1 MSSVTTDPAGGYRP
15 SSVSGIAGASGRI
28 LRAGA
33 AAIVALVL
41 LPIAA
46 LVFTAA
52 QSSGDLWPHILR
64 NVLPVAITDT
74 ALLAIGV
81 GLIAGTI
88 GTGTAWLVAVC
99 RFPGRGVFEWALL
112 LPLAIPTYIQ
122 AYVYVDAI
130 HPLGPIPT
138 AIRAALGMTSPRD
151 LWLPEV
157 RNLPG
162 CIVLLGLVLYP
173 YVYLPA
179 RAAFLVQTASALDA
193 ARTLGH
199 GATGTF
205 FRIALPLARP
215 AIAVGVTLA
224 LMETVND
231 IGASEFLGVQT
242 LTLSIYSTWLNR
254 SSLPGA
260 AQIALFMLLVMI
272 ALVML
277 ERWGRRHISHANV
290 GARSRPPMR
299 RQLAAGQATLAFLAC
314 LLPVALGF
322 LLPAGHLVH
331 AAYGRYMFNGLPETV
346 FVEALNTALFA
357 AIGTALALGCGLL
370 LAIAA
375 RTGTVRS
382 SRLLRLAA
390 VGYAVPGTVLAVGL
404 LVPLAGFDNLVSS
417 TIQSLGGRATG
428 LILSG
433 SGAALIIAY
442 VIRFLAIPVGALET
456 GYEKVGMTLD
466 MAARSL
472 GERPGGVVRLIHLP
486 LLRPALGTA
495 ALLVFVD
502 CMKELPATLML
513 RPLNFETLA
522 SHVYSE
528 AARGSYEDGAFAALL
543 IVLVGLIPV
552 ILLARLSRPRHDQEP
567 SSGRSR

>member
-1 MSSVTTDPAGGYRP
+1 MSSPATYRP
-15 SSVSGIAGASGRI
+15 SSVSGIS
-28 LRAGA
+28 GA
-33 AAIVALVL
+33 AGRLMRLGALAIVGLVL
-41 LPIAA
+41 LPLAA
-46 LVFTAA
+46 LLATAA
-52 QSSGDLWPHILR
+52 HGTGDLWPHILR

-74 ALLAIGV
+74 AMLVLGV
-81 GLIAGTI
+81 GIIAGTI

-99 RFPGRGVFEWALL
+99 RFPGRGLFEWALL

-122 AYVYVDAI
+122 AFVYVDAV
-130 HPLGPIPT
+130 HPLGPIPS
-138 AIRAALGMTSPRD
+138 AIRALLGLKSPRD

-157 RNLPG
+157 RNIWG
-162 CIVLLGLVLYP
+162 CILLLGFVLYP

-199 GATGTF
+199 GATATF

-260 AQIALFMLLVMI
+260 AQIALFMLVIMVG
-272 ALVML
+272 LVML

-290 GARSRPPMR
+290 GNRARPPMR
-299 RQLAAGQATLAFLAC
+299 RELSAWAGATAFLAC
-314 LLPVALGF
+314 LVPVTLGF
-322 LLPAGHLVH
+322 LVPAGHLVN
-331 AAYGRYMFNGLPETV
+331 AAYGRFMFRGLPETLLP
-346 FVEALNTALFA
+346 EALNTALFA
-357 AIGTALALGCGLL
+357 AIGTVLALGCGLL

-382 SRLLRLAA
+382 LMLLRFAA
-390 VGYAVPGTVLAVGL
+390 LGYAVPGTVLAVGL
-404 LVPLAGFDNLVSS
+404 LVPLAGFDNLVAA
-417 TIQSLGGRATG
+417 TVRSLGGPALG
-428 LILSG
+428 LIVSG

-456 GYEKVGMTLD
+456 GYEKVGMSLD
-466 MAARSL
+466 MAARGL
-472 GERPGGVVRLIHLP
+472 GEAPGGVVRRIHLP

-522 SHVYSE
+522 SQVYGE
-528 AARGSYEDGAFAALL
+528 AARGSYEDGALAALV

-552 ILLARLSRPRHDQEP
+552 ILLARLSRPHA
-567 SSGRSR
+567 G

>member
-1 MSSVTTDPAGGYRP
+1 MTVALSSTHRTTSA
-15 SSVSGIAGASGRI
+15 SGHPFLRAAAGAVV
-28 LRAGA
+28 L
-33 AAIVALVL
+33 LVL
-41 LPIAA
+41 LPLLA
-46 LVFTAA
+46 LAWTAL
-52 QSSGDLWPHILR
+52 QGSGDLWPHLVR
-64 NVLPVAITDT
+64 NVIPH
-74 ALLAIGV
+74 ALLETTLLVLGV
-81 GLIAGTI
+81 GVVVGVI

-122 AYVYVDAI
+122 AFVYVDAV

-138 AIRAALGMTSPRD
+138 FIRGVFGLRPRD

-157 RNLPG
+157 RSLPG

-173 YVYLPA
+173 YVYLAA
-179 RAAFLVQTASALDA
+179 RSAFLVQTASVLDA
-193 ARTLGH
+193 ARTLGT
-199 GATGTF
+199 GATEAF

-260 AQIALFMLLVMI
+260 AQIALFMLLLMFG
-272 ALVML
+272 LVML
-277 ERWGRRHISHANV
+277 ERWGRRHQRV
-290 GARSRPPMR
+290 GNIGDRARPPAR
-299 RQLAAGQATLAFLAC
+299 RSLSAGHATLAFIAC
-314 LLPVALGF
+314 LIPVVLGF
-322 LLPAGHLVH
+322 LMPAGHLALSAWKRLQFH
-331 AAYGRYMFNGLPETV
+331 GLPETIL
-346 FVEALNTALFA
+346 VETINTAMFA
-357 AIGTALALGCGLL
+357 ALGTALALLCGF
-370 LAIAA
+370 AVVVAM
-375 RTGTVRS
+375 RTGALRS
-382 SRLLRLAA
+382 SLALRLAGL
-390 VGYAVPGTVLAVGL
+390 GYAVPGTVLAVGL
-404 LVPLAGFDNLVSS
+404 LVPLAGFDNLVSDLS
-417 TIQSLGGRATG
+417 REFTGVSTG
-428 LILSG
+428 LLLSG

-442 VIRFLAIPVGALET
+442 VIRFLAIPVGGLEA
-456 GYEKVGMTLD
+456 GYGKIGTTLD

-472 GERPGGVVRLIHLP
+472 GEQPGGVVRRIHMP

-522 SHVYSE
+522 SHVYAE
-528 AARGSYEDGAFAALL
+528 AARGTYEDGALAALL
-543 IVLVGLIPV
+543 IVLVGLVPV
-552 ILLARLSRPRHDQEP
+552 ILLARLSRPRQ
-567 SSGRSR
+567 G

>member
-1 MSSVTTDPAGGYRP
+1 MSSPAGTRP
-15 SSVSGIAGASGRI
+15 SSVSGIT
-28 LRAGA
+28 GA
-33 AAIVALVL
+33 AGGLMRLGALAIVGLVALPL
-41 LPIAA
+41 AA
-46 LVFTAA
+46 LVATAA
-52 QSSGDLWPHILR
+52 QGTGDLWPHILR
-64 NVLPVAITDT
+64 NVLPTAITDT
-74 ALLAIGV
+74 ALLVAGV
-81 GLIAGTI
+81 GILAGTI

-122 AYVYVDAI
+122 AFVYVDAV
-130 HPLGPIPT
+130 HPLGPVPT
-138 AIRAALGMTSPRD
+138 AIRAMLGMTSPRD
-151 LWLPEV
+151 LPLPEV

-199 GATGTF
+199 GATATF
-205 FRIALPLARP
+205 FRVALPLARP

-224 LMETVND
+224 LFETVND

-260 AQIALFMLLVMI
+260 AQIALFMLAIMIGLV
-272 ALVML
+272 LL

-290 GARSRPPMR
+290 GSRARPPMR
-299 RQLAAGQATLAFLAC
+299 RDLSAGAAAFAFLAC
-314 LLPVALGF
+314 LLPVTLGF
-322 LLPAGHLVH
+322 LVPVGHLVH
-331 AAYGRYMFNGLPETV
+331 AAYGRFLFRGLPETLLPEV
-346 FVEALNTALFA
+346 LNTALFA
-357 AIGTALALGCGLL
+357 GIGTVLALGCGLL
-370 LAIAA
+370 LAVAA
-375 RTGTVRS
+375 RTGTVR
-382 SRLLRLAA
+382 RIGMLRIAA
-390 VGYAVPGTVLAVGL
+390 LGYAVPGTVLAVGL

-417 TIQSLGGRATG
+417 AVQALGGPATG
-428 LILSG
+428 LLVSG

-442 VIRFLAIPVGALET
+442 VIRFLAIPVGSLEA
-456 GYEKVGMTLD
+456 GYEKIGVSLD
-466 MAARSL
+466 MAARGL
-472 GERPGGVVRLIHLP
+472 GQAPGGVVRRIHLP

-522 SHVYSE
+522 SQVYGE
-528 AARGSYEDGAFAALL
+528 AARGSYEDGALAALL
-543 IVLVGLIPV
+543 IVVVGLIPV
-552 ILLARLSRPRHDQEP
+552 MLLARLSRPRQALDA
-567 SSGRSR
+567 G

>member
-1 MSSVTTDPAGGYRP
+1 MSLVLSRSPRRAPVTGSRLVRAA
-15 SSVSGIAGASGRI
+15 AGAVV
-28 LRAGA
+28 L
-33 AAIVALVL
+33 LVL
-41 LPIAA
+41 LPLLA
-46 LVFTAA
+46 LGWTAL
-52 QSSGDLWPHILR
+52 QGSGDLWPHLIA
-64 NVLPVAITDT
+64 NVIPHALLETSLLVLGVGAFVAI
-74 ALLAIGV
+74 
-81 GLIAGTI
+81 I

-122 AYVYVDAI
+122 AFVYVDAV

-138 AIRAALGMTSPRD
+138 LIRTSFGLRPRD

-157 RNLPG
+157 RSLPG
-162 CIVLLGLVLYP
+162 CIILLGLVLYP
-173 YVYLPA
+173 YVYLSA
-179 RAAFLVQTASALDA
+179 RAAFLVQTASVLDA
-193 ARTLGH
+193 ARTLGA
-199 GATGTF
+199 GAGEAF

-260 AQIALFMLLVMI
+260 AQIALCMLLLMF

-277 ERWGRRHISHANV
+277 ERWGRRHQKTGNIGDRARPPVRRSLSV
-290 GARSRPPMR
+290 GA
-299 RQLAAGQATLAFLAC
+299 AALAFIAC
-314 LLPVALGF
+314 LIPVVLGF
-322 LLPAGHLVH
+322 VLPAGHLALTAWKRVSFH
-331 AAYGRYMFNGLPETV
+331 GVSQTILTET
-346 FVEALNTALFA
+346 ANTALFA
-357 AIGTALALGCGLL
+357 ALGTVLALLL
-370 LAIAA
+370 GFAVVVAL
-375 RTGTVRS
+375 RTGALRS
-382 SRLLRLAA
+382 GLALRLASL
-390 VGYAVPGTVLAVGL
+390 GYAVPGTVLAVGL
-404 LVPLAGFDNLVSS
+404 LVPLASFDNLVSGLS
-417 TIQSLGGRATG
+417 ERLVGVSTG
-428 LILSG
+428 LLLSG

-442 VIRFLAIPVGALET
+442 VIRFLAIPIGGLEA
-456 GYEKVGMTLD
+456 GYGKVGTTLD

-486 LLRPALGTA
+486 MLRPALGGA

-522 SHVYSE
+522 SHVYAE
-528 AARGSYEDGAFAALL
+528 AARGTYEDGALAALL
-543 IVLVGLIPV
+543 IVLVGLVPV
-552 ILLARLSRPRHDQEP
+552 ILLARLSRPRQ
-567 SSGRSR
+567 G

>member
-1 MSSVTTDPAGGYRP
+1 MTLLAP
-15 SSVSGIAGASGRI
+15 SPVKHAPFMTGSLL

-33 AAIVALVL
+33 GAAVLLVL
-41 LPIAA
+41 LPLLA
-46 LVFTAA
+46 LLWTAL
-52 QSSGDLWPHILR
+52 QGSGDLWPHLLR
-64 NVLPVAITDT
+64 NVIPHALMET
-74 ALLAIGV
+74 ALLVLGV
-81 GLIAGTI
+81 GVFAGVI

-122 AYVYVDAI
+122 AFVYVDAV

-138 AIRAALGMTSPRD
+138 FIRGLFGLRPRE

-157 RNLPG
+157 RSLPG

-173 YVYLPA
+173 YVYLAA
-179 RAAFLVQTASALDA
+179 RSAFLVQTASVLDA
-193 ARTLGH
+193 ARTLGA
-199 GATGTF
+199 GAGETF

-260 AQIALFMLLVMI
+260 AQIALCMLLVMF
-272 ALVML
+272 ALVLL
-277 ERWGRRHISHANV
+277 ERWGRRKLKVSNIGDRARAPVRRRLSGSH
-290 GARSRPPMR
+290 
-299 RQLAAGQATLAFLAC
+299 ATLAFLAC
-314 LLPVALGF
+314 LPPVLLGF
-322 LLPAGHLVH
+322 VLPAGHLAL
-331 AAYGRYMFNGLPETV
+331 AAWKRIAFHGIPETIL
-346 FVEALNTALFA
+346 VETGNTALFA
-357 AIGTALALGCGLL
+357 ALGTGFALL
-370 LAIAA
+370 LGFTVAVAL
-375 RTGTVRS
+375 RTGALRS
-382 SRLLRLAA
+382 TLALRLAGL
-390 VGYAVPGTVLAVGL
+390 GYAVPGTVLAVGL
-404 LVPLAGFDNLVSS
+404 LVPLAGFDNFVSGLS
-417 TIQSLGGRATG
+417 RQFTGVSTG
-428 LILSG
+428 LLLSG
-433 SGAALIIAY
+433 SGAALILAY
-442 VIRFLAIPVGALET
+442 VIRFLAIPVGGLEA
-456 GYEKVGMTLD
+456 GYGKIGTTLD

-472 GERPGGVVRLIHLP
+472 GEKPRGVVRLIHLP

-522 SHVYSE
+522 SHVYAE
-528 AARGSYEDGAFAALL
+528 AARGTYEDGALAALL
-543 IVLVGLIPV
+543 IVLVGLLPV
-552 ILLARLSRPRHDQEP
+552 ILLARLSRPRHD
-567 SSGRSR
+567 

>member
-1 MSSVTTDPAGGYRP
+1 MSSVATETRTIYRP
-15 SSVSGIAGASGRI
+15 SSVAGIGGLAGGT
-28 LRAGA
+28 LRAV
-33 AAIVALVL
+33 AIAVVGLVL
-41 LPIAA
+41 LPLAA
-46 LVFTAA
+46 LIATAA
-52 QSSGDLWPHILR
+52 HGTGDLWPHILR

-74 ALLAIGV
+74 TLLALGV
-81 GLIAGTI
+81 GIIAGTI
-88 GTGTAWLVAVC
+88 GVGTAWLVAVC
-99 RFPGRGVFEWALL
+99 RFPGRGIFEWALL

-122 AYVYVDAI
+122 AFVYVDAV

-138 AIRAALGMTSPRD
+138 AIRALFGMKSPRD
-151 LWLPEV
+151 LWLPDV

-162 CIVLLGLVLYP
+162 CIILLGLVLYP

-179 RAAFLVQTASALDA
+179 RAAFLVQTASCLDA

-199 GATGTF
+199 GATATF

-260 AQIALFMLLVMI
+260 AQIALFMLVIMIGLVI
-272 ALVML
+272 L
-277 ERWGRRHISHANV
+277 ERWGRRNISHANV
-290 GARSRPPMR
+290 GARTRPPMR
-299 RQLAAGQATLAFLAC
+299 RKLTAGGAALAFLAC
-314 LLPVALGF
+314 LIPVTLGF
-322 LLPAGHLVH
+322 ILPAGHLVQ
-331 AAYGRYMFNGLPETV
+331 AAYGRFMFAGLPESLLRETI
-346 FVEALNTALFA
+346 NTATFA
-357 AIGTALALGCGLL
+357 AIGTLVALACGLML
-370 LAIAA
+370 TIAA
-375 RTGTVRS
+375 RTGTVHS
-382 SRLLRLAA
+382 TRLLRFAGL
-390 VGYAVPGTVLAVGL
+390 GYAVPGTVLAVGL
-404 LVPLAGFDNLVSS
+404 LVPLAGFDNIVSS
-417 TIQSLGGRATG
+417 AVQSFGGPATG
-428 LILSG
+428 LLISG

-442 VIRFLAIPVGALET
+442 VIRFLAIPVGSLET
-456 GYEKVGMTLD
+456 GYDKIGMSLD
-466 MAARSL
+466 MAARGL
-472 GERPGGVVRLIHLP
+472 GESPGGVVKRIHMP

-522 SHVYSE
+522 SQVYGE
-528 AARGSYEDGAFAALL
+528 AARGSYEDGALAALL

-552 ILLARLSRPRHDQEP
+552 ILLARLSRPRQNRDLI
-567 SSGRSR
+567 

>member
-1 MSSVTTDPAGGYRP
+1 MAMSSPATYRP
-15 SSVSGIAGASGRI
+15 SSVSGIS
-28 LRAGA
+28 GA
-33 AAIVALVL
+33 AGRLMRLGALAIVGLVL
-41 LPIAA
+41 LPLAA
-46 LVFTAA
+46 LLATAA
-52 QSSGDLWPHILR
+52 HGTGDLWPHILR

-74 ALLAIGV
+74 AMLVLGV
-81 GLIAGTI
+81 GIIAGTI

-99 RFPGRGVFEWALL
+99 RFPGRGLFEWALL

-122 AYVYVDAI
+122 AFVYVDAV
-130 HPLGPIPT
+130 HPLGPIPS
-138 AIRAALGMTSPRD
+138 AIRALLGLKSPRD

-157 RNLPG
+157 RNIWG
-162 CIVLLGLVLYP
+162 CILLLGFVLYP

-199 GATGTF
+199 GATATF

-260 AQIALFMLLVMI
+260 AQIALFMLVIMVG
-272 ALVML
+272 LVML

-290 GARSRPPMR
+290 GNRARPPMR
-299 RQLAAGQATLAFLAC
+299 RELSAWAGATAFLAC
-314 LLPVALGF
+314 LVPVTLGF
-322 LLPAGHLVH
+322 LVPAGHLVN
-331 AAYGRYMFNGLPETV
+331 AAYGRFMFRGLPETLLP
-346 FVEALNTALFA
+346 EALNTALFA
-357 AIGTALALGCGLL
+357 AIGTVLALGCGLL

-382 SRLLRLAA
+382 LMLLRFAA
-390 VGYAVPGTVLAVGL
+390 LGYAVPGTVLAVGL
-404 LVPLAGFDNLVSS
+404 LVPLAGFDNLVAA
-417 TIQSLGGRATG
+417 TVRSLGGPALG
-428 LILSG
+428 LIVSG

-456 GYEKVGMTLD
+456 GYEKVGMSLD
-466 MAARSL
+466 MAARGL
-472 GERPGGVVRLIHLP
+472 GEAPGGVVRRIHLP

-522 SHVYSE
+522 SQVYGE
-528 AARGSYEDGAFAALL
+528 AARGSYEDGALAALV

-552 ILLARLSRPRHDQEP
+552 ILLARLSRPHA
-567 SSGRSR
+567 G